1 MEEIRFTC
9 QEVADILGCTLQTI
23 YNWRDNGKLPS
34 REETNRVNG
43 KSIRYLTEA
52 DLELYFNQ
60 EQLKLEACIRNMNA
74 ARKAKRD
81 LGN

>member
-9 QEVADILGCTLQTI
+9 QEVADILGCTKQTI
-23 YNWRDNGKLPS
+23 YNWIDNGKLPS

-52 DLELYFNQ
+52 DLLLYLNQ
-60 EQLKLEACIRNMNA
+60 EHQKLEACLRNLIT